1 MSCFVC
7 VVQGGSC
14 FVFFFCVKR
23 CWWKVN
29 KVVFC
34 MYVLCKVIVVMRVLY
49 ELLLYEMSEG
59 VVSSLE
65 VVELGVQLG
74 I

>member
-1 MSCFVC
+1 MLSK
-7 VVQGGSC
+7 VVVVLRVS
-14 FVFFFCVKR
+14 FCAKR

-34 MYVLCKVIVVMRVLY
+34 MYVLCKVIVVMCVFY

-65 VVELGVQLG
+65 VVELGV
-74 I
+74 

>member
-1 MSCFVC
+1 
-7 VVQGGSC
+7 
-14 FVFFFCVKR
+14 
-23 CWWKVN
+23 
-29 KVVFC
+29 